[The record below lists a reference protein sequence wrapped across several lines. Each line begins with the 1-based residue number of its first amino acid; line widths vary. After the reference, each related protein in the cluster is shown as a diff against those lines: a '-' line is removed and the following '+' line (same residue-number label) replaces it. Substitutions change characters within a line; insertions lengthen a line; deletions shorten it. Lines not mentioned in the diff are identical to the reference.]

1 MNKISKILSRFDP
14 ISLDELDDV
23 KLLRRY
29 DQKFTITT
37 SQFEDIFPFLANYY
51 HCLTI
56 ENQQIFEYSTDYYD
70 FGNYTMFIDHHNGK
84 LNRHKIRFRDYVNTK
99 NTFLEIKFKSN
110 KGETIK
116 SRKEIAYRSREF
128 NLENN
133 KFIGENSPYNPSN
146 LDKKLSNTFQRITLA
161 NVANK
166 ERVTIDNVIN
176 FSHKKDNKILQN
188 LVVIEIKKSKN
199 NMDSSINQLLKM
211 NGIRPT
217 SFSKY
222 AFGSALINPN
232 LKYNRFK
239 KKLSYL
245 NTIHDGTIWH

>member
-1 MNKISKILSRFDP
+1 
-14 ISLDELDDV
+14 
-23 KLLRRY
+23 
-29 DQKFTITT
+29 
-37 SQFEDIFPFLANYY
+37 
-51 HCLTI
+51 
-56 ENQQIFEYSTDYYD
+56 
-70 FGNYTMFIDHHNGK
+70 MFNDHHNGK
-84 LNRHKIRFRDYVNTK
+84 LNRYKIRFRDYVNTK
-99 NTFLEIKFKSN
+99 NTFLEVKFKSN

-116 SRKEIAYRSREF
+116 SRKEIAYRSRDF

-176 FSHKKDNKILQN
+176 FSHKKENKILQN

-211 NGIRPT
+211 NGVRPT